1 MSIDFLNNYSPNDF
15 FYVGAN
21 DMPTVTE
28 CNNVNAVNCG
38 TIDDSNQLQCITQ
51 EKCKN
56 KLLLEQLQK
65 ADNGASEKHQNTKD
79 QYNRGLLQMGNL
91 TVGIFGLAY
100 LAYRYRS
107 M

>member
-1 MSIDFLNNYSPNDF
+1 MSVDFLNNYSPNDF

-21 DMPTVTE
+21 EMPSLSE
-28 CNNVNAVNCG
+28 CG
-38 TIDDSNQLQCITQ
+38 TVESINCDAINQNNQDNCIMK

-56 KLLLEQLQK
+56 KLLHEQLQK

-79 QYNRGLLQMGNL
+79 QFNRSLLQMGNL

-100 LAYRYRS
+100 LAYRYRRT
-107 M
+107 